1 MKKITTLALLTASL
15 FMVGCST
22 VTPLITPAQLTSDV
36 SGGIKIALDVS
47 PSSAPDVALARDVI
61 CSAAPA
67 PTNPS
72 PAAIV
77 SDLQNIGITNT
88 TSKVI
93 VDAGFLAYENV
104 YNLIGTNTTGQ
115 IHPYLAAL
123 CSGFTAGLPPV
134 TATAKASRKLLP
146 PHLK

>member
-1 MKKITTLALLTASL
+1 MKLFITIGLLTASL
-15 FMVGCST
+15 FMVGCNT
-22 VTPLITPAQLTSDV
+22 TTPLITPAQLTTQV

-61 CSAAPA
+61 CSAASS
-67 PTNPS
+67 TNTS

-77 SDLQNIGITNT
+77 TDLAALGITNT

-93 VDAGFLAYENV
+93 VDAGLFVYEDV
-104 YNLIGTNTTGQ
+104 YMLIGTNTTGQ
-115 IHPYLAAL
+115 IQPYLAAL
-123 CSGFTAGLPPV
+123 CSGFTAGLPTV
-134 TATAKASRKLLP
+134 TSTAKASRQILP

>member
-61 CSAAPA
+61 CSAASS
-67 PTNPS
+67 TNTS

-115 IHPYLAAL
+115 IQPYLAAL

>member
-1 MKKITTLALLTASL
+1 MKLLITLALLTASL

-61 CSAAPA
+61 CSAASS
-67 PTNPS
+67 TNTS

-115 IHPYLAAL
+115 IQPYLAAL

>member
-1 MKKITTLALLTASL
+1 MKNITTLALLTAFL

-22 VTPLITPAQLTSDV
+22 VAPLITPAQLTSDV

-61 CSAAPA
+61 CSAASS
-67 PTNPS
+67 TNTS

-77 SDLQNIGITNT
+77 ADLATLNITNT

-104 YNLIGTNTTGQ
+104 YALIGTNTTTQ
-115 IHPYLAAL
+115 IAPYLTAL
-123 CSGFTAGLPPV
+123 CSGFTDGLPPA
-134 TATAKASRKLLP
+134 TATAKASRKLLQ

>member
-1 MKKITTLALLTASL
+1 MKLFITLALITASL

-61 CSAAPA
+61 CSAASS
-67 PTNPS
+67 TNTS

-115 IHPYLAAL
+115 IQPYLAAL
-123 CSGFTAGLPPV
+123 CSGFTAGLPTV
-134 TATAKASRKLLP
+134 TSTAKASRQILP

>member
-1 MKKITTLALLTASL
+1 MKFLIALALLTASL

-61 CSAAPA
+61 CSAASS
-67 PTNPS
+67 TNTS

-115 IHPYLAAL
+115 IQPYLAAL

>member
-1 MKKITTLALLTASL
+1 MKKYITVITLLTASL
-15 FMVGCST
+15 FMVGCTT
-22 VTPLITPAQLTSDV
+22 VAPLLTPAQLTSDV

-61 CSAAPA
+61 CSAASS
-67 PTNPS
+67 TNSS

-77 SDLQNIGITNT
+77 ADLATLNITNT

-104 YNLIGTNTTGQ
+104 YALIGTNTTSQ
-115 IHPYLAAL
+115 IQPYLAAL
-123 CSGFTAGLPPV
+123 CDGFTVGLSPV
-134 TATAKASRKLLP
+134 TANAKASRQILP